1 MFYLETAKILLNTT
15 DFNQPDKLYSGL
27 YDEEKGEELENLI
40 KKIALQ
46 IKEDDNYVCGMCK
59 NYGLF
64 GPITFN

>member
-40 KKIALQ
+40 KK
-46 IKEDDNYVCGMCK
+46 NSST
-59 NYGLF
+59 N
-64 GPITFN
+64 